1 MNNTDYTEEQNGLRQ
16 VARTVD
22 YQNSENY
29 TASAS
34 LPLSEE
40 KVPAGF
46 PLPNRGNVESS
57 LDLNE
62 FCIIHPATSY
72 IFQVTGD
79 SLIEAG
85 ITPTDAVEIYAEDGK
100 VIIHKLE
107 SEDIESFECDEDCV
121 NCPFRIIDCA
131 HEKTA

>member
-1 MNNTDYTEEQNGLRQ
+1 MKIIS
-16 VARTVD
+16 V
-22 YQNSENY
+22 
-29 TASAS
+29 TAQ
-34 LPLSEE
+34 PHFFITM
-40 KVPAGF
+40 P
-46 PLPNRGNVESS
+46 VE
-57 LDLNE
+57 
-62 FCIIHPATSY
+62 A
-72 IFQVTGD
+72 
-79 SLIEAG
+79 LIEAG

>member
-1 MNNTDYTEEQNGLRQ
+1 MSNADYTEEQNGLRQ

-29 TASAS
+29 TASAC

-46 PLPNRGNVESS
+46 PLPNGGNVESS

-62 FCIIHPATSY
+62 FCIIPSMNSVLFIRRQA
-72 IFQVTGD
+72 IF
-79 SLIEAG
+79 
-85 ITPTDAVEIYAEDGK
+85 
-100 VIIHKLE
+100 
-107 SEDIESFECDEDCV
+107 
-121 NCPFRIIDCA
+121 FR
-131 HEKTA
+131 